1 MKERKLENYHTAYK
15 YIPKERLQAVLG
27 LQIIANEL
35 QVRLVCGCDLFEAFL
50 GFYSQY
56 HGYAGRNPRP

>member
-35 QVRLVCGCDLFEAFL
+35 QVGCWFCDLT
-50 GFYSQY
+50 
-56 HGYAGRNPRP
+56 RCV

>member
-1 MKERKLENYHTAYK
+1 MWTHLQLHRLLPSNWDEMKERKLENYHTAYK

-35 QVRLVCGCDLFEAFL
+35 QVRLVIG
-50 GFYSQY
+50 
-56 HGYAGRNPRP
+56 